1 MEIIKPTEFP
11 EQASILFLDDDPN
24 RARLFKSKFPWATI
38 VETAQECIKELK
50 KGDLDFLSA
59 DHDLGDTVF
68 QNPADENSGSAV
80 VRWIEENKPNIGQII
95 IHSYNASAAQAMRA
109 ALIRSGY
116 DVVYL
121 PFCV

>member
-1 MEIIKPTEFP
+1 MEVVKPAEFP
-11 EQASILFLDDDPN
+11 EQTSILFLDDDPN
-24 RARLFKSKFPWATI
+24 RRRLFKAKFPWATI
-38 VETAQECIKELK
+38 VVTAQECIEELK
-50 KGDLDFLSA
+50 KDWNYASF

-68 QNPADENSGSAV
+68 QNPAEENSGSAV
-80 VRWIEENKPNIGQII
+80 VRWIEEHKPNIGQII

-109 ALIRSGY
+109 ALIRAEY